1 VTHQPVRIEVP
12 DETHAAGLRRRLQPF
27 DVETVA
33 VDGRIEVRIELL
45 DLNPERRVVDVLN
58 AIDSW
63 LPTAGLAFVRVHLDG
78 STYTLHAPPP
88 SLV

>member
-1 VTHQPVRIEVP
+1 MTHQPLRIEVP
-12 DETHAAGLRRRLQPF
+12 DETHAAGLRRRLQPL
-27 DVETVA
+27 DVETVD
-33 VDGRIEVRIELL
+33 VDGRVEVRIELV
-45 DLNPERRVVDVLN
+45 DRNPENRVADVLS

-88 SLV
+88 SAI